1 MQEALQDTGGNN
13 QHDESLRKMERKI
26 QSALQGLATKRRR
39 SVLCFY
45 GDMDQK
51 SVQRVRRIASQLKA
65 SNKLSVLLDSP
76 GGYIEDAYRIVL
88 TLREYA
94 EDIEVLVPRWAKSAA
109 TFFCLA
115 ANTIYIGRYGELGPP
130 DPQMLDLQGSAML
143 IPALESFKA
152 LDQLFIFSLDS
163 LDGIVQ
169 QLLNNAPMDIPYA
182 IEHAQPLFAA
192 IVSPLYSQVDPYE
205 LGNAGRALA
214 TSEEYAMRVMER
226 WGYSEM
232 EDDARRWTVRH
243 LVWNY
248 PTHGFV
254 IDLKEAKQIGLKAER
269 LDYDCDEMCR
279 EILELLDSADISGYI
294 GIEVPPPDV
303 QDKEN
308 RHEPKGEEI
317 AERDSERQQN
327 AV

>member
-1 MQEALQDTGGNN
+1 M
-13 QHDESLRKMERKI
+13 
-26 QSALQGLATKRRR
+26 
-39 SVLCFY
+39 
-45 GDMDQK
+45 
-51 SVQRVRRIASQLKA
+51 
-65 SNKLSVLLDSP
+65 P
-76 GGYIEDAYRIVL
+76 
-88 TLREYA
+88 
-94 EDIEVLVPRWAKSAA
+94 
-109 TFFCLA
+109 
-115 ANTIYIGRYGELGPP
+115 
-130 DPQMLDLQGSAML
+130 

-182 IEHAQPLFAA
+182 IEHSQPLFAA

-226 WGYSEM
+226 WGYSEI
-232 EDDARRWTVRH
+232 EDDERQRMVRH

-254 IDLKEAKQIGLKAER
+254 IDLKEAQQIGLKAAR
-269 LDYDCDEMCR
+269 LDHECDKVCR
-279 EILELLDSADISGYI
+279 EILALLDSADIPRYI
-294 GIEVPPPDV
+294 DIEIPPPDV

-308 RHEPKGEEI
+308 RHEPKGKEI
-317 AERDSERQQN
+317 AERDSERQQD